1 MEEEN
6 KVSLDPKVEAGHKL
20 IVDLDQELMD
30 QADQTRQ
37 ALDEIDRRYRDR
49 VAQRKAQE
57 TARQELLVAK
67 LDKNKKATSKQGAK
81 RLAFK
86 DDSWAK
92 SLAVASSAGFTLL
105 VSVGACLWLGNQ
117 LDAYLGTD
125 PIGTVWG
132 GLIGGFGGLYLMY
145 KELTR

>member
-6 KVSLDPKVEAGHKL
+6 KVNLAPEVETGYKL
-20 IVDLDQELMD
+20 IADLDQELMD

-57 TARQELLVAK
+57 TARQEALAAK
-67 LDKNKKATSKQGAK
+67 FSKNKKVLSKHGTK

-105 VSVGACLWLGNQ
+105 VAVGACLWLGNQ

>member
-6 KVSLDPKVEAGHKL
+6 KVNLAPKVETGHKL
-20 IVDLDQELMD
+20 IADLDQELMD
-30 QADQTRQ
+30 QANQSRQ

-57 TARQELLVAK
+57 TARQEALAAK
-67 LDKNKKATSKQGAK
+67 FSKNKKALSKHSTK

-105 VSVGACLWLGNQ
+105 VAVGVCLWLGNQ

-132 GLIGGFGGLYLMY
+132 GLIGGFGGLYLIY

>member
-6 KVSLDPKVEAGHKL
+6 KVNLAPEVETGHKL
-20 IVDLDQELMD
+20 IADLDQELMD

-57 TARQELLVAK
+57 TARQEALAAK
-67 LDKNKKATSKQGAK
+67 FSKNKKVLSKHGTK

-86 DDSWAK
+86 DDSWSK

-105 VSVGACLWLGNQ
+105 VAVGACLWLGNQ

>member
-6 KVSLDPKVEAGHKL
+6 KVNLAPKVETGHKL
-20 IVDLDQELMD
+20 IADLDQELMD

-37 ALDEIDRRYRDR
+37 SFDEIDRRYRDR

-57 TARQELLVAK
+57 TARQEALAAK
-67 LDKNKKATSKQGAK
+67 FSKNKKVLSKHGTK

-105 VSVGACLWLGNQ
+105 VAVGACLWLGNQ

>member
-1 MEEEN
+1 MEEEK
-6 KVSLDPKVEAGHKL
+6 KVTIDPKVEAGHKL
-20 IVDLDQELMD
+20 IADLDQELVD

-57 TARQELLVAK
+57 VARQEALTAK
-67 LDKNKKATSKQGAK
+67 FGKNKKALSKPSTK

-105 VSVGACLWLGNQ
+105 VAVGACLWLGNQ
-117 LDAYLGTD
+117 LDAYLGTE

>member
-6 KVSLDPKVEAGHKL
+6 KVNLDPKVEADHKL
-20 IVDLDQELMD
+20 IADLDQELMD

-57 TARQELLVAK
+57 TARQEALAARFG
-67 LDKNKKATSKQGAK
+67 KNKKALSKHGTK
-81 RLAFK
+81 LAFK

-105 VSVGACLWLGNQ
+105 VAVGACLWLGNQ

>member
-6 KVSLDPKVEAGHKL
+6 KVNLAPKVETGHKL
-20 IVDLDQELMD
+20 IADLDQELMD
-30 QADQTRQ
+30 QANQTRQ

-57 TARQELLVAK
+57 TARQEALAAK
-67 LDKNKKATSKQGAK
+67 FSKNKKALSKHSTK

-105 VSVGACLWLGNQ
+105 VAVGVCLLLGNQ

-132 GLIGGFGGLYLMY
+132 GLIGGFGGLYLIY

>member
-1 MEEEN
+1 M
-6 KVSLDPKVEAGHKL
+6 
-20 IVDLDQELMD
+20 
-30 QADQTRQ
+30 
-37 ALDEIDRRYRDR
+37 
-49 VAQRKAQE
+49 AQRKAQE
-57 TARQELLVAK
+57 TARQEALAAK
-67 LDKNKKATSKQGAK
+67 FSKNKKVLSKHDTK

-105 VSVGACLWLGNQ
+105 VAVGACLWLGNQ